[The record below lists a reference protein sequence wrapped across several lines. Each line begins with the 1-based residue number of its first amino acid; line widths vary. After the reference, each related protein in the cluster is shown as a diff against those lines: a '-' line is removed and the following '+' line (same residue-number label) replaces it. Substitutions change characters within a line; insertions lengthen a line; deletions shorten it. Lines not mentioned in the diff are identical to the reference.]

1 MKQALIIANGKMEK
15 PPALSSYVSASTLII
30 AADGGIHNCISLGI
44 QPNVIIGDLDS
55 MESEEI
61 PIYREAGVDVI
72 QYPTHKDET
81 DLELALQ
88 YAKKHEVSDL
98 IIIGGLG
105 ARWDMTIANILL
117 IAQPMFTGINIHLM
131 DGTQELFLLKP
142 GVQSVV
148 HGHPRDTISLIPLTG
163 EVSGVITDGLE
174 YPLNDETLQ
183 FGTSRGVS
191 NVLLMKQAQIYFQ
204 QGFLLCIL
212 NRTGN

>member
-1 MKQALIIANGKMEK
+1 MKQALIIANGVMEK
-15 PPALSSYVSASTLII
+15 PPELSSYVSASTLII

-55 MESEEI
+55 MELEEI
-61 PIYREAGVDVI
+61 PIYREAGVEVI

-88 YAKKHEVSDL
+88 YAKKHEVSEL

-117 IAQPMFTGINIHLM
+117 ISQPMFTGINIRLM
-131 DGTQELFLLKP
+131 DGTQELFLLQP

-148 HGHPRDTISLIPLTG
+148 HGHPGDTISLIPLTG

-191 NVLLMKQAQIYFQ
+191 NVLLTKQAQIYFQ

-212 NRTGN
+212 NRIGN